1 MEEFAVKQFFNSQK
15 LPFAVLLLSI
25 LGFALRMGL
34 YAYGVDEKGLIVKN
48 HPLELALTAVM
59 VLTVVLTVT
68 AVRKLKASE
77 VYGDNFGASF
87 PGALGH
93 ILAAA
98 GIALTVL
105 LNEAPMVGT
114 IGKLWRLLGLV
125 SAPLLVW
132 AGLSRARGKKPFV
145 LTHVVPCVF
154 FAFHLVCHYQVWCSD
169 PQLQNYGAAF
179 LGTIALMLMSYHLA
193 AFDAGRGHRRMLL
206 ALGLLAMH
214 LCIVSM
220 ANTTYLYLYLGGA
233 VWAGTALCRLEG
245 VPCREKES
253 E

>member
-1 MEEFAVKQFFNSQK
+1 MKQFLNAKK
-15 LPFAVLLLSI
+15 LPLAVLLLSI

-48 HPLELALTAVM
+48 HSMELALTAVT
-59 VLTVVLTVT
+59 VLTAALIAL
-68 AVRKLKASE
+68 AVRKLEGSE
-77 VYGDNFGASF
+77 AYGDNFHASF

-98 GIALTVL
+98 GVALTVL

-114 IGKLWRLLGLV
+114 VGQLWRMLGLV
-125 SAPLLVW
+125 SVPMLVW
-132 AGLSRARGKKPFV
+132 AGFSRTQGKRPFV

-193 AFDAGRGHRRMLL
+193 AFDAGCGHRRMLL
-206 ALGLLAMH
+206 ALGLLAMY
-214 LCIVSM
+214 LCIVTM
-220 ANTTYLYLYLGGA
+220 ASTTYLYLYLGGA
-233 VWAGTALCRLEG
+233 VWAGTGLCRVEG
-245 VPCREKES
+245 IPCREKES